1 MREGYSERKRERER
15 RKRREGEKERERAGD
30 KERLSRRIEE
40 EFYSG
45 QKCSHFLL
53 DIPPQILMI
62 SSDHHRDKETKGIQI
77 YSSTNPN
84 DLLRSPQGQGNQKNK
99 KILH

>member
-1 MREGYSERKRERER
+1 MRERESEREEKEERERKRERELET
-15 RKRREGEKERERAGD
+15 K
-30 KERLSRRIEE
+30 SRRIEE